1 MIHRLLGAQL
11 GDVMEALGDPPN
23 LTNLIGTFWTEQQDK
38 MRAALVPEL
47 HRLALHGTEA
57 LAPTKAEPL
66 PILWDEAVI
75 SEEAM
80 RWARQYGYD
89 LIRDLNERTQR
100 LVQEQVQ
107 HFAETPGGTLGQL
120 RASLDSAFGI
130 RRAQTIAV
138 TETTRAFSQG
148 MDLVHRQISGAG
160 IRMDKVWQTSNDE
173 RVCPIC
179 GPNHGKKERE
189 WTGVSGPPPAHPNC
203 RCWVTLELA
212 SVPSAVERGMWYSP
226 EAGYHDGLS
235 ASNLAAL
242 EKQAKEQGLTLDEA
256 RQRISENI
264 ANSGMLEQPI
274 MIRTDASAAKQIAA
288 DGRFKSQ
295 FETHSSRGIFDTT
308 HRAEAEQKL
317 FGAPADLDPALRPIY
332 GAIDPVQLGY
342 KDGTLPYGNIRWIL
356 NDDVRARSTLVWG
369 DSLDAADQSRAV
381 GVAWDS
387 FSTDPAA
394 WRTPYMRE
402 QLLRGDPSRRW
413 NVGYIETQ
421 IHGGVSLSDVN
432 HVIWDRFTA
441 SGWMPGDA
449 GSPGA
454 QSLYDSLISAG
465 IRVVT
470 Q

>member
-23 LTNLIGTFWTEQQDK
+23 LTNLIGTFWTEQRDK

-148 MDLVHRQISGAG
+148 MDLVHHQISSAG
-160 IRMDKVWQTSNDE
+160 IQMDKVWQTSNDE

-179 GPNHGKKERE
+179 GPNHDKKERE
-189 WTGVSGPPPAHPNC
+189 WMGVSGPPPAHPNC
-203 RCWVTLELA
+203 RCWVTLRLPEMVQIAEAPVARTFVPAA
-212 SVPSAVERGMWYSP
+212 SV
-226 EAGYHDGLS
+226 
-235 ASNLAAL
+235 
-242 EKQAKEQGLTLDEA
+242 
-256 RQRISENI
+256 
-264 ANSGMLEQPI
+264 
-274 MIRTDASAAKQIAA
+274 
-288 DGRFKSQ
+288 
-295 FETHSSRGIFDTT
+295 
-308 HRAEAEQKL
+308 
-317 FGAPADLDPALRPIY
+317 
-332 GAIDPVQLGY
+332 
-342 KDGTLPYGNIRWIL
+342 
-356 NDDVRARSTLVWG
+356 DDVVRRMADMGIDYKITDLPLDAQNTILRSTEDILGRYRSSV
-369 DSLDAADQSRAV
+369 QSMGYNESARRRRNLGTAV
-381 GVAWDS
+381 G
-387 FSTDPAA
+387 
-394 WRTPYMRE
+394 E
-402 QLLRGDPSRRW
+402 
-413 NVGYIETQ
+413 VGSGETQ
-421 IHGGVSLSDVN
+421 IKFQKKFMRNPEKDAREAAATFAGNREANIAQYTRYVNDPARAAIRDYNQDKLDHWKAATRWGIHTDPDIALEAVVRHELYHSVDNASGHALREALSKAISDRGYWHLRSGVSEYS
-432 HVIWDRFTA
+432 FTNPA
-441 SGWMPGDA
+441 ELFAELATARDLGV
-449 GSPGA
+449 
-454 QSLYDSLISAG
+454 SAPLELLN
-465 IRVVT
+465 ILDEVMRNAAK
-470 Q
+470 